1 MKFSEQWLR
10 EWVNPSISTDEL
22 AEQLTM
28 AGLEVDA
35 VESVAGEFDQV
46 VVGEVMS
53 LEKHPDAD
61 KLRVCQVNVGEKQL
75 LTIVCGA
82 ANVAKGMK
90 VPAALIGATLPGGL
104 NIKKSKLRGVESHG
118 MLCSAKELGL
128 AETAEGLLPLGSDA
142 KPGQSIRDYLKLDDV
157 AIELGLTPNRGDCL
171 GIEGVAREVA
181 VLNRC
186 EMTAPKI
193 NPVKPLIKDTFSVTL
208 LAKAACPQYAGRVIR
223 GINPNASTPLWM
235 QEKLRRSGLRS
246 LSPVVDVTNYVLLE
260 LGQPLHAFD
269 LQKLHQGIEVRLAK
283 AGEQLLLLDGQT
295 VQLMEGTLV
304 IADAKGPLA
313 MAGIMGGE
321 ASAVHADTIDIFLE
335 SAFFSPEQIAGKARQ
350 YGLHTDSSHRF
361 ERGVSPELQSRAIER
376 ATAHLIDIVGGQPGP
391 VILVS
396 ESKEL
401 PSKQAITL
409 REARVARVLGANIP
423 AKDIADILQRLAMSV
438 KPHKQGWAVTPPAFR
453 FDIAIEED
461 LIEEIGRVYGYNRL
475 PLKRP
480 QAELAMLAMPESRV
494 AMRRIKQTLVD
505 MGYQEAVTYSFV
517 DPAIQTI
524 LDPQSQAIALA
535 NPISAEMAV
544 MRTNLWAGLVQ
555 AVLYNLHRQQ
565 NRLLLFE
572 YGLKFIQQGTEIN
585 QEMTLAGLITGSR
598 TPEQWATPIEKLDFY
613 DIKGHVEAILSLTG
627 CFESFIIE
635 HAPHPV
641 LHPGQSACIKRDGD
655 PIGWLGAIHPGVAK
669 LINLDH
675 TMYLFEIK
683 ADSLQRGRLPGYQP
697 VSKYPAIRRDL
708 SIVVDL
714 AITAQKVRETV
725 KKVAP
730 QTLKKVEL
738 FDMYMGEGIDS
749 GRKSLS
755 LGLTLQDLSRT
766 LTDGEVE
773 EVMQRVIEQL
783 HTDLGASLRT

>member
-22 AEQLTM
+22 AAQLTM

-35 VESVAGEFDQV
+35 IEPVAGEFDQV

-53 LEKHPDAD
+53 LDKHPDAD
-61 KLRVCQVNVGEKQL
+61 KLRVCQVNVGEKQS

-90 VPAALIGATLPGGL
+90 APAALIGATLPGGL
-104 NIKKSKLRGVESHG
+104 KIKKSKLRGVESNG

-186 EMTAPKI
+186 EMTPPKI
-193 NPVKPLIKDTFSVTL
+193 NPVKPLIKDTFPVTL
-208 LAKAACPQYAGRVIR
+208 QAKEACPQYAGRVIR
-223 GINPNASTPLWM
+223 GINPNAITPLWM

-260 LGQPLHAFD
+260 LGQPMHAFD
-269 LQKLHQGIEVRLAK
+269 LQKLHKGIEVRYAK
-283 AGEQLLLLDGQT
+283 AGEQLELLDGQT
-295 VQLMEGTLV
+295 VKLNDSTLV

-321 ASAVHADTIDIFLE
+321 LSAVHDDTVDIFLE
-335 SAFFSPEQIAGKARQ
+335 SAFFAPELIAGKARQ

-376 ATAHLIDIVGGQPGP
+376 ATALLIDIVGGQAGP
-391 VILVS
+391 VIVVN
-396 ESKEL
+396 EPKRL
-401 PSKQAITL
+401 PSRDAITL
-409 REARVARVLGANIP
+409 REARVSRVLGANIP
-423 AKDIADILQRLAMSV
+423 AKDIADILQRLAMTV

-475 PLKRP
+475 SLKRP
-480 QAELAMLAMPESRV
+480 QAELAIQAMPESRV
-494 AMRRIKQTLVD
+494 AIRRIKQTLVD

-572 YGLKFIQQGTEIN
+572 YGLKFIQQGAEIN
-585 QEMTLAGLITGSR
+585 QEMTLAGLITGAR
-598 TPEQWATPIEKLDFY
+598 TPAQWATPTAKLDFY
-613 DIKGHVEAILSLTG
+613 DIKGHLEAILSLTG
-627 CFESFIIE
+627 CFESFIFE
-635 HAPHPV
+635 QASHPV

-655 PIGWLGAIHPGVAK
+655 RIGWVGAVHPQVAK
-669 LINLDH
+669 QLSLDH

-683 ADSLQRGRLPGYQP
+683 ADSLQTGRLPGYQP

-725 KKVAP
+725 EKVAP